1 MLTLPY
7 TSRDYESIFNGIK
20 EIMQTIE
27 PKIDV
32 NADKA
37 NVETIIAKII
47 AGCVDTL
54 SYNQDANILEAFPS
68 TSRDARAVFDLLS
81 IVGYTPKTARCC
93 HLIMTLWNPSYIG
106 ERTYMPYSSI
116 SVDNKTF
123 YCPDEFSC
131 APGMTTT
138 VNWYQGALKS
148 PDVRNNIKSE
158 TVTSFVD
165 NYYPNLSIN
174 VIKNR
179 LYKLPEEHTK
189 IDSETI
195 RIYTEDGTKLIYVE
209 NPYLTNITKSSFS
222 IMPSVNKSGY
232 SFMFSEDVAGGGLG
246 ENFYYFYLISEGYD
260 VGNNIVPDFSGL
272 AYDKEVPS
280 FSQTYEAEAHKEPET
295 ADEARNNVVYE
306 FGWRD
311 TPKAI
316 ITKYDAERAVLQN
329 FKYIAAVDVRDG
341 NDYSKCDPK
350 LFDIRVFCK
359 VNEDYEQRMSLAT
372 ADGII
377 NRLQTH
383 FNKFKMLPLNFTFR
397 IDDIVLDIDA
407 ENYDV
412 TQLYYWYPDITIYL
426 KEQVDSQG
434 AAAILNAVNEALFER
449 YKTTNV
455 GFNEVPRIVDIL
467 DTVQNASDMVLYL
480 DVDGLYFIDSKGME
494 ATKEDITC
502 TFNEYIESQGEEDN
516 VDYTY
521 IMNTKEGTR
530 RIMFN
535 TVKIVNSFNEVIA
548 YDNGDGVLMA
558 SGSYLD
564 GVGSVDYETGKVT
577 FKLKA
582 PLAEGNELR
591 IYYRQETPCYCEYIN
606 LDTKQG
612 IKIALESLKP

>member
-7 TSRDYESIFNGIK
+7 TSRDYESVFNGIK

-32 NADKA
+32 NANKA

-47 AGCVDTL
+47 SGCVDTL
-54 SYNQDANILEAFPS
+54 SFNQDSNILEAFPS
-68 TSRDARAVFDLLS
+68 TARDARAVFDLLS

-93 HLIMTLWNPSYIG
+93 HLYMTLWNPSFIG

-116 SVDNKTF
+116 TVDNKVF
-123 YCPDEFSC
+123 YCPDEFSS
-131 APGMTTT
+131 AQGMTTT
-138 VNWYQGALKS
+138 VDWYQGSLKS
-148 PDVRNNIKSE
+148 PDKRTNIKEES
-158 TVTSFVD
+158 SNFID

-174 VIKNR
+174 VIKSR

-189 IDSETI
+189 IDSRTI
-195 RIYTEDGTKLIYVE
+195 RIYTEDGTKLNYVE
-209 NPYLTNITKSSFS
+209 NPYLTNINKASFS
-222 IMPSVNKSGY
+222 IIPSVNKSGY

-246 ENFYYFYLISEGYD
+246 ENFYYFYVISDGYD

-272 AYDKEVPS
+272 AVDNEAPN
-280 FSQTYEAEAHKEPET
+280 FSHTYEAEAHKEPET
-295 ADEARNNVVYE
+295 ADEARNNIVYE

-350 LFDIRVFCK
+350 LFDIRIFCK

-377 NRLQTH
+377 NRLHTH

-397 IDDIVLDIDA
+397 IDNIVLDTDA

-412 TQLYYWYPDITIYL
+412 TQLYYWYPEITIYL

-434 AAAILNAVNEALFER
+434 AAAILNAVNEALYER

-455 GFNEVPRIVDIL
+455 GFNEVPRVVDIIE
-467 DTVQNASDMVLYL
+467 TVQNASDMVLYL
-480 DVDGLYFIDSKGME
+480 DVDGVHYINSEGME
-494 ATKEDITC
+494 AIKEDITC
-502 TFNEYIESQGEEDN
+502 TFNEYIESQGDN
-516 VDYTY
+516 LEYNVT
-521 IMNTKEGTR
+521 MNTKEGTR
-530 RIMFN
+530 YIMYN
-535 TVKIVNSFNEVIA
+535 TVKIVNSKNEVIA
-548 YDNGDGVLMA
+548 YDNGDGVLLT

-564 GVGSVDYETGKVT
+564 GQGTVNYETGELT
-577 FKLKA
+577 FKLTA

-591 IYYRQETPCYCEYIN
+591 LYYRQETPCYCEYISN
-606 LDTKQG
+606 NDKNG
-612 IKIALESLKP
+612 IQIALESLKP